1 MSEQPT
7 TGRPVDHET
16 LAEMLERSLSE
27 IPGVIRLEPTL
38 KSTMTR
44 MRSVSRRGMPKWAS
58 AEGQTASTGRD
69 GIHIRIDNRL
79 TNLTIE
85 LATDISHSS
94 VETAKA
100 AQQVAVETIKRAG
113 LLPGSVDVS
122 ILSIEGRA
130 Q

>member
-7 TGRPVDHET
+7 AGRPVDHET

-27 IPGVIRLEPTL
+27 TPGVIRLEPTL
-38 KSTMTR
+38 QSTMNR
-44 MRSVSRRGMPKWAS
+44 MRSISRRGVQKWIGAD
-58 AEGQTASTGRD
+58 GQTSSTGRD
-69 GIHIRIDNRL
+69 GIQVRIDNGVA
-79 TNLTIE
+79 NLTIE

-100 AQQVAVETIKRAG
+100 AQRAAVETIKRAG

-122 ILSIEGRA
+122 ILSIESPTP
-130 Q
+130 